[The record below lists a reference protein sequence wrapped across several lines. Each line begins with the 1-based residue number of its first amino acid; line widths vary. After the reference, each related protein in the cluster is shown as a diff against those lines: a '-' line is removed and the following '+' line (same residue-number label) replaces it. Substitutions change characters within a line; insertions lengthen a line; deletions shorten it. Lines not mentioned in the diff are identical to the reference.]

1 MLDRLSMIEQRFRE
15 LGEEM
20 SKPEVAADY
29 TKMQSMGRERAG
41 LEPVMSLSTRYR
53 AVLSQIED
61 AQAMLKDETDAD
73 LRAMAQEDLNSLVA
87 ERGTLEKD
95 IQIGLIPADPDDD
108 RNVIVE
114 IRAGTGGEEAALFA
128 AELVRLYTRF
138 AQRTGRKVQVLSL
151 SYTGI
156 GGIKDAS
163 LEITGKDAFSRLKFE
178 SGVHRVQRVP
188 LTETSGR
195 IHTSTATVAVLPEA
209 EEVDI
214 QISTEDIRIDTYR
227 AGGNGGQNVQKIESA
242 IRITHIPTGLVVT
255 CQDERSQGQN
265 KIKAMT
271 VLRSRL
277 YEMERQRKEDDL
289 TAERRSQIGTGE
301 RSEKVRT
308 YNYPQNRVT
317 DHRINFSSHN
327 LEGVLDGDLEDILDA
342 LVQDERER
350 RLEAALATS

>member
-1 MLDRLSMIEQRFRE
+1 MLDRLAIINQRFQE
-15 LGEEM
+15 VGEEM

-29 TKMQSMGRERAG
+29 TKMQSFGRERAG
-41 LEPVMSLSTRYR
+41 LEAVVELSVRYH
-53 AVLSQIED
+53 AVLSQAEG
-61 AQAMLKDETDAD
+61 AKTMLQEETDAE
-73 LRAMAQEDLNSLVA
+73 LRAMAQEDFDKLQL
-87 ERGTLEKD
+87 ERENLESE
-95 IQIGLIPADPDDD
+95 IQFALIPVDPDND

-138 AQRTGRKVQVLSL
+138 AQRTNRKVDVLSL
-151 SYTGI
+151 NDTGI
-156 GGIKDAS
+156 GGVKEAS
-163 LEITGKDAFSRLKFE
+163 LEIKGKDAFSRLKFE

-188 LTETSGR
+188 ITETSGR

-214 QISTEDIRIDTYR
+214 QINTEDLRIDTYR

-277 YEMERQRKEDDL
+277 YEIERQRKEDEM

-317 DHRINFSSHN
+317 DHRINYSSHN
-327 LEGVLDGDLEDILDA
+327 LENVLDGDMDDILDA
-342 LVQDERER
+342 LVQDERDR
-350 RLEAALATS
+350 RLKAVLSS

>member
-1 MLDRLSMIEQRFRE
+1 MLDRLSMIEQRFQE

-20 SKPEVAADY
+20 SKPEVSADY
-29 TKMQSMGRERAG
+29 TKMKAIGRERSG
-41 LEPVMSLSTRYR
+41 LERVVSLSGRYR
-53 AVLSQIED
+53 AVLTQVTD
-61 AQAMLKDETDAD
+61 AKAMLEEETDD
-73 LRAMAQEDLNSLVA
+73 ELRAMAQEDLDALEV
-87 ERGTLEKD
+87 ERETLETE
-95 IQIGLIPADPDDD
+95 IQLGLIPADPDDD

-128 AELVRLYTRF
+128 AELLRLYTRF
-138 AQRTGRKVQVLSL
+138 AQRTNRKVEVLSL
-151 SYTGI
+151 NDTGI
-156 GGIKDAS
+156 GGVKDAS
-163 LEITGKDAFSRLKFE
+163 LSIKGKDAFSRLKFE

-214 QISTEDIRIDTYR
+214 QIATDDIRIDTYR

-265 KIKAMT
+265 KLKAMT

-277 YEMERQRKEDDL
+277 YEMERQRKEDAYS
-289 TAERRSQIGTGE
+289 AERRSQIGTGE

-317 DHRINFSSHN
+317 DHRINYSSHD
-327 LEGVLDGDLEDILDA
+327 LEGVLDGDMDDILDA
-342 LVQDERER
+342 LVKDERER
-350 RLEAALATS
+350 RLVAALATS

>member
-1 MLDRLSMIEQRFRE
+1 MLDRLAMINQRFQE
-15 LGEEM
+15 LGEAM

-29 TKMQSMGRERAG
+29 TKMQTLGRERAG
-41 LEPVMSLSTRYR
+41 LEVVVELSMRYR
-53 AVLSQIED
+53 AVLSQSED
-61 AQAMLKDETDAD
+61 AKAMLQEETDAD
-73 LRAMAQEDLNSLVA
+73 LRAMAQEDLDELQA
-87 ERGTLEKD
+87 ERANLETE
-95 IQIGLIPADPDDD
+95 IQIALIPADPDND

-138 AQRTGRKVQVLSL
+138 AQRTNRKVDVLSL
-151 SYTGI
+151 SDTGI
-156 GGIKDAS
+156 GGVKEAS
-163 LEITGKDAFSRLKFE
+163 LEIKGKDAFSRLKFE

-188 LTETSGR
+188 ITETNGR

-214 QISTEDIRIDTYR
+214 QISTEDLRIDTYR

-277 YEMERQRKEDDL
+277 YEIERQRKEDEM

-317 DHRINFSSHN
+317 DHRINYSSHN
-327 LEGVLDGDLEDILDA
+327 LENVLDGDMDDILDA
-342 LVQDERER
+342 LVQGERDR
-350 RLEAALATS
+350 RLKAVLSS